1 MRLILFDCDGT
12 IIDSQ
17 QAIITGMTR
26 AMVEVGLEPA
36 ADADILKSIG
46 LSLEAAVELYLP
58 DSSEAQRAALIDAY
72 KTIATEIAAQE
83 DRGEAVFPGMAGLL
97 HDLAAEEETLLGM
110 VTMKSR
116 RGVHR
121 VCKTHG
127 FEEVFHVLKSA
138 DDGPGKPNP
147 QLILDAMDELGVT
160 ADQTMMI
167 GDTVYDMAMAANA
180 GVLPIGVSWG
190 YNPVTDLRKFGA
202 QHIVQSAED
211 LLSLLK
217 NNNL

>member
-12 IIDSQ
+12 IVDSQ

-26 AMVEVGLEPA
+26 AMVQVGLEPV
-36 ADADILKSIG
+36 ADTDILKTIG

-58 DSSEAQRAALIDAY
+58 DSSVQQRTDLIEAY
-72 KTIATEIAAQE
+72 KSIATEIAAQE
-83 DRGEAVFPGMAGLL
+83 DRGEAVFPGIGELI
-97 HDLAAEEETLLGM
+97 HDLAAEQDTLLGI

-116 RGVHR
+116 RGVRR

-127 FEEVFHVLKSA
+127 FENVFHVLKSA

-160 ADQTMMI
+160 PGQTVMI
-167 GDTVYDMAMAANA
+167 GDTVYDMAMAKNA

-190 YNPVTDLRKFGA
+190 YNPVSDLRAYGA
-202 QHIVQSAED
+202 EHIAESSFD
-211 LLSLLK
+211 LSKMLK
-217 NNNL
+217 NIYL